1 MGLDWRKIFEK
12 RPDLEPPG
20 YREAAEKVAKAWAE
34 KPKKKRKASTS
45 KRKPRYPSAK
55 HGAD

>member
-1 MGLDWRKIFEK
+1 MGLDWREIFEK

-45 KRKPRYPSAK
+45 KRKARFPSAK
-55 HGAD
+55 HASD

>member
-1 MGLDWRKIFEK
+1 MSLNWSEIFAR

-20 YREAAEKVAKAWAE
+20 YREAAEKVAKKWATKE
-34 KPKKKRKASTS
+34 RKRKKSSNSKRKA
-45 KRKPRYPSAK
+45 RFPSAK

>member
-1 MGLDWRKIFEK
+1 MSLNWSEIFEK
-12 RPDLEPPG
+12 RPD
-20 YREAAEKVAKAWAE
+20 
-34 KPKKKRKASTS
+34 RKASTS